1 MPNSPK
7 ASKNQELRMLGR
19 IDLDNYIKNTLQ
31 PVDSLSR
38 FKILQMKVSYF
49 GKSAITVN
57 FGDADNKDHRY
68 FSLFIGMNGVG
79 KSTLLREIIDFFI
92 DSQYG
97 KSRKTEGQQVR
108 IISLKYAIEGHVY
121 QIEKDEK
128 NVFSCRCDMK
138 RTAKP
143 KYPLIIA
150 STMGMF
156 DKFPLNSQNPLRR
169 KGRYDVSFY
178 KYVGPKANNNM
189 FTSKSNVMLQ
199 MLSVIG
205 GIKRKAQLSK
215 IGDILK
221 FIGYIPSISLNYT
234 LKENALEILQN
245 KQKYLDEE
253 TISYLKDM
261 ANAQRQIYTYQIKPQ
276 TDTITYVKNL
286 HLRELNLLRQEGF
299 LQSFKCTLN
308 RNNNEIDCNQVSSGE
323 FNMLS
328 ILMSVV
334 LSAGNQNL
342 LVLLDEPEI
351 SQHPNWQMSIIDKL
365 DEALSEYA
373 CHFLIA
379 SHCHFLV
386 SNLPQ
391 DRSNVFDIEYNQSG
405 DIEINSLESETY
417 GWSAEQVLLDVFKV
431 GTDRNRYLASIVG
444 KLLEDIGQNK
454 ISPENLDGRLRFLL
468 KVQENLSN
476 VDPLKEIITLICK
489 EFAHEPVR

>member
-1 MPNSPK
+1 MPNSPETP
-7 ASKNQELRMLGR
+7 KNQKLRVLGK
-19 IDLDNYIKNTLQ
+19 IDLDQYIKNRLQ

-38 FKILQMKVSYF
+38 FKILQMKVSFF

-79 KSTLLREIIDFFI
+79 KSTLMREIVDFFI

-108 IISLKYAIEGHVY
+108 IISLKYAIEGHIY

-128 NVFSCRCDMK
+128 NVSSCRRDMK
-138 RTAKP
+138 RIVKP

-169 KGRYDVSFY
+169 NGRYDVSFY

-189 FTSKSNVMLQ
+189 FTSKTNVMLQ

-215 IGDILK
+215 VGDILS
-221 FIGYIPSISLNYT
+221 FIGYNPILSLNYS
-234 LKENALEILQN
+234 LKENALEILKD
-245 KQKYLDEE
+245 KQKYLDED
-253 TISYLKDM
+253 TISFLKDI
-261 ANAQRQIYTYQIKPQ
+261 ANTQRGVFSHQIRPQ
-276 TDTITYVKNL
+276 SDAITYVQNL

-299 LQSFKCTLN
+299 LQSFKCTLY
-308 RNNNEIDCNQVSSGE
+308 RNNDEIDCNQVSSGE

-334 LSAGNQNL
+334 LSAGNQYL

-365 DEALSEYA
+365 DEALSGYA

-386 SNLPQ
+386 SDLPQ

-444 KLLEDIGQNK
+444 RLLEDIGKNN
-454 ISPENLDGRLRFLL
+454 ISPENLTSRLRFLL

-476 VDPLKEIITLICK
+476 IDPLKEIISLICK
-489 EFAHEPVR
+489 EFAYERV

>member
-1 MPNSPK
+1 MPNLPDN
-7 ASKNQELRMLGR
+7 SKKPELHVLGK
-19 IDLDNYIKNTLQ
+19 IDLDQYIKNSLQ

-38 FKILQMKVSYF
+38 FKILQMKVSFF
-49 GKSAITVN
+49 GKSPITVE
-57 FGDADNKDHRY
+57 FGDANNNDHRY

-79 KSTLLREIIDFFI
+79 KSTLMREIVDFFI
-92 DSQYG
+92 DSQFG

-108 IISLKYAIEGHVY
+108 IISLKYAIEGHIY
-121 QIEKDEK
+121 QIDKDDK
-128 NVFSCRCDMK
+128 NVFSCRRDMK

-143 KYPLIIA
+143 QYPLIIA

-189 FTSKSNVMLQ
+189 FTSKTNVMLQ

-221 FIGYIPSISLNYT
+221 FIGYAPSISLNYS

-245 KQKYLDEE
+245 KQKYLDED
-253 TISYLKDM
+253 TISFLRDISK
-261 ANAQRQIYTYQIKPQ
+261 AQSQMFRYQIKPQ
-276 TDTITYVKNL
+276 SDSITYVQSL
-286 HLRELNLLRQEGF
+286 HLRELNLLRQEGL
-299 LQSFKCTLN
+299 LQSFKCTLY
-308 RNNNEIDCNQVSSGE
+308 RGDKEIDCNQVSSGE

-334 LSAGNQNL
+334 LSAGNQYL

-373 CHFLIA
+373 CHFFIA

-391 DRSNVFDIEYNQSG
+391 ERSNVFDIEYNQSG
-405 DIEINSLESETY
+405 EIEIKPLESETY

-431 GTDRNRYLASIVG
+431 GTDRNRYLASLVG
-444 KLLEDIGQNK
+444 KLLEDIG
-454 ISPENLDGRLRFLL
+454 ENNITPDNLSEKLRFLL
-468 KVQENLSN
+468 KVQKNLSDN
-476 VDPLKEIITLICK
+476 DPMKEIITHICK
-489 EFAHEPVR
+489 EFANE

>member
-1 MPNSPK
+1 MDD
-7 ASKNQELRMLGR
+7 SKPIKSETPQKPAELRVLGR
-19 IDLDNYIKNTLQ
+19 IDLDQYIKNTLK

-38 FKILQMKVSYF
+38 FKMLQMKVSFF
-49 GKSAITVN
+49 GKDPISID
-57 FGDADNKDHRY
+57 FGDAANKDHRY

-79 KSTLLREIIDFFI
+79 KSTFMREIIDFFI

-108 IISLKYAIEGHVY
+108 IMSMRYAIEGRTY
-121 QIEKDEK
+121 QINKDENNK
-128 NVFSCRCDMK
+128 YSFSCDNK
-138 RTAKP
+138 RTSKP

-150 STMGMF
+150 TTMGMF

-169 KGRYDVSFY
+169 KGRYDVDFY

-199 MLSVIG
+199 MLSALDT
-205 GIKRKAQLSK
+205 IKRKEQLSK

-221 FIGYIPSISLNYT
+221 FIGYNPVISLSYAV
-234 LKENALEILQN
+234 KENVLDILQK
-245 KQKYLDEE
+245 KQEYLDDE
-253 TISYLKDM
+253 TISYLRTIPLVETRTI
-261 ANAQRQIYTYQIKPQ
+261 QFKPQ
-276 TDTITYVKNL
+276 TEKLKSVKFYR
-286 HLRELNLLRQEGF
+286 LRELNLLRQQGF
-299 LQSFKCTLN
+299 LQFFKCTLFRDN
-308 RNNNEIDCNQVSSGE
+308 KEIDCNQVSSGE

-334 LSAGNQNL
+334 LSAGNQYL

-405 DIEINSLESETY
+405 DIEINALQSETY

-431 GTDRNRYLASIVG
+431 GTDRNRYLASVVG
-444 KLLEDIGQNK
+444 KLLEDIGENK
-454 ISPENLDGRLRFLL
+454 TLTDDLERRLRFLL
-468 KVQENLSN
+468 KVQTNLSD
-476 VDPLKEIITLICK
+476 VDPLKTIIGTLCK
-489 EFAHEPVR
+489 GFAYE